1 LKTASALLAI
11 LAALTTAAATLQ
23 PQPRA
28 LAIPPQMIIDDL
40 RESYSLLFAEEVEV
54 RYRAPQAPVRTD
66 SFTVRIDPG
75 DDPDHRPARLRLDL
89 GPLRILFADGQMT
102 AVSQAAPEVYF
113 RQHYQGP
120 ITPALLARVLPPL
133 PLPQLA
139 LAALHGDAFSSPT
152 VYTPDIHWVSGT
164 LEADGRP
171 AIMTMIGSGPSGN
184 VEVTANAETARLTR
198 MVLQIRSAGS
208 EAPMVLTMRAI
219 EPGDPETWS
228 IDIGARRAVDSL
240 SELRPSARPGPL
252 APGREVPDLGFTAP
266 DNTRWSLY
274 SALRAAQAT
283 APPGRTP
290 APFAL
295 LLVRIP
301 AEQDLVKPRLQEAAA
316 ALDIVRAH
324 QQSGRI
330 FDVAVA
336 GLTQLGEFNPDRFAA
351 ARAA

>member
-266 DNTRWSLY
+266 DKHPLEPLQRPPRRPGH
-274 SALRAAQAT
+274 SAPRPHARPLR
-283 APPGRTP
+283 PPPRPHPRRAGPCQTPPAGSRRGPRHRPRPPAVRTHLRCRRRRTHP
-290 APFAL
+290 A
-295 LLVRIP
+295 R
-301 AEQDLVKPRLQEAAA
+301 
-316 ALDIVRAH
+316 
-324 QQSGRI
+324 
-330 FDVAVA
+330 
-336 GLTQLGEFNPDRFAA
+336 
-351 ARAA
+351 